1 MDFSQIIRGTSR
13 RQQTPRKPNLEPA
26 PLWHGAQA
34 EHQEAGAFCGLSN
47 TSNAHHL
54 DAQTLE
60 RLQGRG
66 AVSSKKTGKDEP
78 RGFSAGPLSWGATTL
93 SCSLLN
99 ATLGNKLSRT
109 AENPLEKETQIRFL
123 LNAKAEVRPAVL
135 GRAGVD
141 MYKMTLFLL
150 RSLLD

>member
-13 RQQTPRKPNLEPA
+13 RQQTPLKPNLEPI

-34 EHQEAGAFCGLSN
+34 GHQEAGAFCGLSN
-47 TSNAHHL
+47 TFNTHHL

-60 RLQGRG
+60 HLQGRE
-66 AVSSKKTGKDEP
+66 VLSTKKTGKDEP
-78 RGFSAGPLSWGATTL
+78 RGFSTGPLSWGATTL
-93 SCSLLN
+93 SCLLLN
-99 ATLGNKLSRT
+99 VTSGNKLSRE

-123 LNAKAEVRPAVL
+123 LNAKAEVRLAVL

-150 RSLLD
+150 RSLLV